1 VKVIGQD
8 NQIVDLQSSKFS
20 SHPSLQQ
27 LEGMIDDPRVASNLG
42 MPSTTTT
49 NIGWLAPL
57 ASSLN
62 DIQPSSSPS
71 LTSSLSSEE
80 NEVNIAFERP
90 HVISALKFFNYSKTP
105 TRGARDI
112 SLYMDGLLVISTSLA
127 AASSSSSSS
136 SSSHHQTILFTN
148 DKGYVNQESKFV
160 RYCGQN
166 EQDVMC
172 IDEKV
177 IKVKPSST
185 PPPINFSSSKDT
197 PGHRPKTSAR
207 D

>member
-1 VKVIGQD
+1 VIGQD
-8 NQIVDLQSSKFS
+8 NHIVDLQGSKFS

-27 LEGMIDDPRVASNLG
+27 LEGMVDDPRVASNLG
-42 MPSTTTT
+42 MPSTTTTTTTT

-62 DIQPSSSPS
+62 DIQPSSSS
-71 LTSSLSSEE
+71 SSSLASSKE
-80 NEVNIAFERP
+80 NEVNIALERP

-127 AASSSSSSS
+127 ISTKPPSSSSH
-136 SSSHHQTILFTN
+136 HHQTILFTN
-148 DKGYVNQESKFV
+148 DKSCVNQESKFV

-185 PPPINFSSSKDT
+185 APPINLSSSKDT
-197 PGHRPKTSAR
+197 PGYRPKTSAR